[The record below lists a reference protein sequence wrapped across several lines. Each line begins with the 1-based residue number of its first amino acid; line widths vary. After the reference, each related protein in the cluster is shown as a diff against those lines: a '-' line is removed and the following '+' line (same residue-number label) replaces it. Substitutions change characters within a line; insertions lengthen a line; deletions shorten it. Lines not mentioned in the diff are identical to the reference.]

1 MEMQRH
7 QVNGTALEKSIGQRQ
22 DRTADAGLFRAAQS
36 VMTCVS
42 PASNAGGMVLPDRV
56 SVTMVVILR
65 DFYTVF

>member
-1 MEMQRH
+1 MLMEMQRH

-42 PASNAGGMVLPDRV
+42 PASPAGQAG
-56 SVTMVVILR
+56 VVGERRALQLEL
-65 DFYTVF
+65 